1 MMSGRLR
8 IGLATTMLTFVG
20 GMWVFFAPFVVGY
33 QKVGAHWTEA
43 TRTQLW
49 TGGVLTVLSMLALMF
64 FAVFAIRD
72 AALAAEQRRRQEA
85 EPSEEG

>member
-1 MMSGRLR
+1 MGGRLR
-8 IGLATTMLTFVG
+8 VGLATTILTLVG

-43 TRTQLW
+43 TRTQMW
-49 TGGVLTVLSMLALMF
+49 TGGVLTVLSMLALLF

-72 AALAAEQRRRQEA
+72 AALAAERRRRQET
-85 EPSEEG
+85 ESSEVG